1 MKPSA
6 LDVRA
11 VPAANLSAEPVATA
25 PDSNL
30 MSRRVVFAGAGAVG
44 ALAAVAVVLP
54 DAASVP
60 VSAAAEP
67 RDADGHGRYQATA
80 HVRRYYQTA
89 RV

>member
-1 MKPSA
+1 MKPST

-11 VPAANLSAEPVATA
+11 VPADSPTAASAAASSDANM
-25 PDSNL
+25 
-30 MSRRVVFAGAGAVG
+30 MSRRVVFAGASAVG

-54 DAASVP
+54 EAASVP
-60 VSAAAEP
+60 ASAAAEP
-67 RDADGHGRYQATA
+67 RTVDGQGRYQATA